1 MSFHSI
7 IGSRQLI
14 STNLVVFQFLKR
26 TASRTC
32 FFIKRVQYLLFQL
45 FMRPKTQDLHFVETI
60 STSSNQLIVQN
71 RKTLAYLQRSNT
83 EKPSTVVSYFWT
95 LRQISSC
102 LPRMMPYAVKRVPY
116 PLSHCST
123 YFSCCCRPFLHFNP
137 DPDRGNNFR
146 CSLKMQTTS
155 VSFSFTAVYVNPKHT
170 GPSASTSKASVL
182 NAGSAMWLC
191 RLQRWLSKSPQ

>member
-1 MSFHSI
+1 MRPC
-7 IGSRQLI
+7 GSRTFKNYQHVMRSAGKWDFI
-14 STNLVVFQFLKR
+14 SMNSSQSKNRSWWGLLLR
-26 TASRTC
+26 DDLASAMST
-32 FFIKRVQYLLFQL
+32 LLCVNHQEGIL
-45 FMRPKTQDLHFVETI
+45 L
-60 STSSNQLIVQN
+60 
-71 RKTLAYLQRSNT
+71 
-83 EKPSTVVSYFWT
+83 PSTVVSYFWT